1 MTAVIPANC
10 KQNNVKQELL
20 TLDDSIGGDNL
31 VHDSSLAT
39 QPESDVD
46 LVNDHHWSAFN
57 HSTSS
62 WH

>member
-20 TLDDSIGGDNL
+20 TLDGGDNL

-46 LVNDHHWSAFN
+46 LVNDHH
-57 HSTSS
+57 
-62 WH
+62 